1 MLKHFI
7 EVMRILGNSLLV
19 KDTIQELMTS
29 IEKSQGLKERDQLEL
44 DLDFE

>member
-7 EVMRILGNSLLV
+7 EVMRILGYSLLV
-19 KDTIQELMTS
+19 KDTIQELMNS